1 MIYFGTVFMFFAKFM
16 FILGVRIESV
26 LMSLPLTARWEYQ
39 NEPIEGSEEA
49 KALEIFQN
57 PKDWV

>member
-1 MIYFGTVFMFFAKFM
+1 LAPFLCFVPSLCLF
-16 FILGVRIESV
+16 LGVRIESV

-39 NEPIEGSEEA
+39 NEPIKGSEEA
-49 KALEIFQN
+49 KALEVFQN

>member
-1 MIYFGTVFMFFAKFM
+1 M

>member
-1 MIYFGTVFMFFAKFM
+1 MPSLYLF
-16 FILGVRIESV
+16 LGVRIESV

-39 NEPIEGSEEA
+39 NEPAEGSEEA
-49 KALEIFQN
+49 KALDVFQN